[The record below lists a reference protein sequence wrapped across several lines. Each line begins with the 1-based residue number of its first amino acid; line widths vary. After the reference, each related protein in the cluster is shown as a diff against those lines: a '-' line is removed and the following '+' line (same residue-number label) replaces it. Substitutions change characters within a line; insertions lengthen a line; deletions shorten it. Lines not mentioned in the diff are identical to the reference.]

1 MLGLASETITLY
13 SANDEIVDRVT
24 LPAGYMLGAPVRSIC
39 VMGKLYVEGGRA
51 DSFYGYGQFAEMPVK
66 E

>member
-1 MLGLASETITLY
+1 VTLY

-24 LPAGYMLGAPVRSIC
+24 LPAGYMFGEPVRSII

-51 DSFYGYGQFAEMPVK
+51 DSFYGKGQFAEVVK
-66 E
+66 DGHAS